1 MSDKKFDNKIRE
13 TLDNQEPEATADW
26 GKMKEKLTAV
36 AALGALGVGAA
47 NTRLISQLSISAAV
61 ILGSASLYVVQRFLA
76 VETVVN
82 EEHVELIIED
92 GLTNFD
98 DIEPDYAVVYNEK
111 TGMLEPVKPEQFDG
125 VEQIKQIVVE
135 SEVVEERVV
144 DNQENIENKDNKD
157 NQVKGEV
164 SLMKEKDVFNPSST
178 ALPFEVSTKEACVG
192 ITVDFELRD
201 LDKTMS
207 FLWNFGDGSF
217 STTSN
222 PSHIYD
228 DEGLFDVTLSVR
240 SHGTGVIKTR
250 TIERLIEVHPL
261 PEAVFD
267 WTMPRNVVNS
277 GVQVEL
283 NDKTKDANS
292 STWIVDGSIS
302 ENNSHEFKVPGEY
315 ELNLIASNKFGCQD
329 HTTKVIEFGNRNSLN
344 APAIFSPN
352 NDGRYDTF
360 MPFGLEGLS
369 EKWELVVSDKNGEI
383 VFSTTD
389 FNTPWRG
396 DFHNGELV
404 PDGQSFNWT
413 VVCYS
418 HSGKQR
424 LYNDII
430 EVER

>member
-1 MSDKKFDNKIRE
+1 MSDKKFDKKIKE
-13 TLDNQEPEATADW
+13 TLENQEPEATADW
-26 GKMKEKLTAV
+26 GKMKERLAAV

-47 NTRLISQLSISAAV
+47 STRLISQLSISAAV
-61 ILGSASLYVVQRFLA
+61 ILGSASLYVVQRFLTLD
-76 VETVVN
+76 TVVN
-82 EEHVELIIED
+82 EEPIEIIIED
-92 GLTNFD
+92 GLTDFE
-98 DIEPDYAVVYNEK
+98 DIEPNYGVVYNEE
-111 TGMLEPVKPEQFDG
+111 TGMLEPVNPEQFDG
-125 VEQIKQIVVE
+125 EGQTNQIVVE
-135 SEVVEERVV
+135 NEVVKERVV
-144 DNQENIENKDNKD
+144 ENHKNHK
-157 NQVKGEV
+157 NQVTGEE
-164 SLMKEKDVFNPSST
+164 SQMKEKDVFHPSST
-178 ALPFEVSTKEACVG
+178 VIPFEVSTKEACVG
-192 ITVDFELRD
+192 VTVDFELRD

-217 STTSN
+217 SKESD
-222 PSHIYD
+222 PSHVYD
-228 DEGLFDVTLSVR
+228 DEGVFDVTLSVR
-240 SHGTGVIKTR
+240 SHGTGIIKTR
-250 TIERLIEVHPL
+250 TIESLIEVHPL
-261 PEAVFD
+261 PEALFD
-267 WTMPRNVVNS
+267 WTMPRSVVNS
-277 GVQVEL
+277 EVQIEL
-283 NDKTKDANS
+283 NNKTKDANS
-292 STWIVDGSIS
+292 STWIVDGAIS
-302 ENNSHEFKVPGEY
+302 ENNRPEFKVPGEY

-369 EKWELVVSDKNGEI
+369 EKWELVISDKNGEI

>member
-1 MSDKKFDNKIRE
+1 MSDKKFDKKIKE
-13 TLDNQEPEATADW
+13 TLENQEPEATADW
-26 GKMKEKLTAV
+26 GKMKERLAAV

-47 NTRLISQLSISAAV
+47 STRLISQLSISAAV
-61 ILGSASLYVVQRFLA
+61 ILGSASLYVVQRFLTLD
-76 VETVVN
+76 TVVN

-92 GLTNFD
+92 GLTNFE
-98 DIEPDYAVVYNEK
+98 DIEPDYGVVYNEE
-111 TGMLEPVKPEQFDG
+111 TGMLEPVNPEQFDG
-125 VEQIKQIVVE
+125 EGQTNQIVVE
-135 SEVVEERVV
+135 NEVVKERVV
-144 DNQENIENKDNKD
+144 ENHK
-157 NQVKGEV
+157 NQVTGEE
-164 SLMKEKDVFNPSST
+164 SQMKEKDVFHPSST
-178 ALPFEVSTKEACVG
+178 VIPFEVSTKEACVG
-192 ITVDFELRD
+192 VTVDFELRD

-217 STTSN
+217 SKESD
-222 PSHIYD
+222 PSHVYD
-228 DEGLFDVTLSVR
+228 DEGVFDVTLSVR
-240 SHGTGVIKTR
+240 SHGTGIIKTR
-250 TIERLIEVHPL
+250 TIESLIEVHPL

-267 WTMPRNVVNS
+267 WTMPRSVVNS
-277 GVQVEL
+277 EVQIEL
-283 NDKTKDANS
+283 NNKTKDANS
-292 STWIVDGSIS
+292 STWIVDGAIS
-302 ENNSHEFKVPGEY
+302 ENNRPEFKVPGEY

-369 EKWELVVSDKNGEI
+369 EKWELVISDKNGEI

>member
-1 MSDKKFDNKIRE
+1 MSDKKFDKKIKE
-13 TLDNQEPEATADW
+13 TLENQEPEATADW
-26 GKMKEKLTAV
+26 GKMKERLAAV

-47 NTRLISQLSISAAV
+47 STRLISQLSISAAV
-61 ILGSASLYVVQRFLA
+61 ILGSASLYVVQRFLTLD
-76 VETVVN
+76 TVVN

-92 GLTNFD
+92 NLTNFEGL
-98 DIEPDYAVVYNEK
+98 EPDYGVVYNEE
-111 TGMLEPVKPEQFDG
+111 TGMLEPVNPEQFDG
-125 VEQIKQIVVE
+125 EGQTNQIVVE
-135 SEVVEERVV
+135 NEVVKERVV
-144 DNQENIENKDNKD
+144 ENHKNHENKVTVEES
-157 NQVKGEV
+157 Q
-164 SLMKEKDVFNPSST
+164 MKEKDVFHPSST
-178 ALPFEVSTKEACVG
+178 VIPFEVSTKEACVG
-192 ITVDFELRD
+192 VTVDFELRD

-217 STTSN
+217 STESD
-222 PSHIYD
+222 PSHVYD
-228 DEGLFDVTLSVR
+228 DEGVFDVTLSVR
-240 SHGTGVIKTR
+240 SYGTGVIKTR
-250 TIERLIEVHPL
+250 TIESLIEVHPL

-277 GVQVEL
+277 GVQIEL
-283 NDKTKDANS
+283 NNKTKDANS
-292 STWIVDGSIS
+292 STWIVDGAIS
-302 ENNSHEFKVPGEY
+302 ENNSPEFKVPGEY

-329 HTTKVIEFGNRNSLN
+329 HTSKVIEFGNRNSLN

-369 EKWELVVSDKNGEI
+369 EKWELVISDKNGKI

-413 VVCYS
+413 VVCFS

>member
-1 MSDKKFDNKIRE
+1 MSDKKFDKKIRE
-13 TLDNQEPEATADW
+13 TLENQEPEATADW
-26 GKMKEKLTAV
+26 GKMKERLAAV

-47 NTRLISQLSISAAV
+47 STRLISQLSISAAV
-61 ILGSASLYVVQRFLA
+61 ILGSASLYVVQHFL
-76 VETVVN
+76 TLDKVVH

-92 GLTNFD
+92 GLSNFK
-98 DIEPDYAVVYNEK
+98 DIEPDYGVVYNEE
-111 TGMLEPVKPEQFDG
+111 TGMLEPVNPVQFDEEG
-125 VEQIKQIVVE
+125 QTSQLVIE
-135 SEVVEERVV
+135 SETVEESKTVEERVV
-144 DNQENIENKDNKD
+144 DNHKNHLAGKELQME
-157 NQVKGEV
+157 
-164 SLMKEKDVFNPSST
+164 EKDVFHPAST

-217 STTSN
+217 STESY
-222 PSHIYD
+222 PSHIYE
-228 DEGLFDVTLSVR
+228 DEGVFDVTLSVR
-240 SHGTGVIKTR
+240 SHGTGIIKTR
-250 TIERLIEVHPL
+250 TIESLIEVHPL

-267 WTMPRNVVNS
+267 WTMPSNVVNNE
-277 GVQVEL
+277 VQVEL
-283 NDKTKDANS
+283 NNKTNDANS
-292 STWIVDGSIS
+292 STWIVDGVIS
-302 ENNSHEFKVPGEY
+302 DNNTPEFKVPGKY

-329 HTTKVIEFGNRNSLN
+329 HTTQVIKFGNRNSLN
-344 APAIFSPN
+344 APARFSPN

-369 EKWELVVSDKNGEI
+369 EKWELVISDKNGEI

-389 FNTPWRG
+389 FNTPWQG

-413 VVCYS
+413 VVCFS

>member
-1 MSDKKFDNKIRE
+1 MSDKKFDKKIKE
-13 TLDNQEPEATADW
+13 TLENQEPEATADW
-26 GKMKEKLTAV
+26 GKMKERLAAV

-47 NTRLISQLSISAAV
+47 STRLISQLSISAAV
-61 ILGSASLYVVQRFLA
+61 ILGSASLYVVQRFLTL
-76 VETVVN
+76 ETVVN
-82 EEHVELIIED
+82 EEPIEIIIED
-92 GLTNFD
+92 GLTDFE
-98 DIEPDYAVVYNEK
+98 DIGPDYGVVYNEE
-111 TGMLEPVKPEQFDG
+111 TGMLEPVDNEQFDG
-125 VEQIKQIVVE
+125 EDQTEHIVVE

-144 DNQENIENKDNKD
+144 VNHE
-157 NQVKGEV
+157 NQVTGEETQ
-164 SLMKEKDVFNPSST
+164 MKEKDLFHPAST
-178 ALPFEVSTKEACVG
+178 AIPFEVSTKEACVG
-192 ITVDFELRD
+192 IKVDFELRD

-217 STTSN
+217 STESY
-222 PSHIYD
+222 PSHVYD
-228 DEGLFDVTLSVR
+228 DEGVFDVTLSVR
-240 SHGTGVIKTR
+240 SQGTGIIKTR
-250 TIERLIEVHPL
+250 TIESLIEVHPL

-267 WTMPRNVVNS
+267 WTMPRNVINS

-283 NDKTKDANS
+283 NNKTKDANS
-292 STWIVDGSIS
+292 STWIVDGAIS
-302 ENNSHEFKVPGEY
+302 ENNTPEFKVPGEY

-344 APAIFSPN
+344 APARFSPN

-369 EKWELVVSDKNGEI
+369 EKWELVISDKNGDI

-389 FNTPWRG
+389 FNTPWQG
-396 DFHNGELV
+396 DFSNGDLV

>member
-1 MSDKKFDNKIRE
+1 MSDKKFDKKIRE
-13 TLDNQEPEATADW
+13 TLENQEPEATADW
-26 GKMKEKLTAV
+26 GKMKERLAAV

-47 NTRLISQLSISAAV
+47 STRLISQLSISAAV
-61 ILGSASLYVVQRFLA
+61 ILGSASLYVVQRFLTL
-76 VETVVN
+76 ETVVN
-82 EEHVELIIED
+82 KEPVELIIED
-92 GLTNFD
+92 GLTNFE
-98 DIEPDYAVVYNEK
+98 DIGPDYGVVYNEE
-111 TGMLEPVKPEQFDG
+111 TGMLEPVNPEQFDG
-125 VEQIKQIVVE
+125 EGQINQIVVE
-135 SEVVEERVV
+135 SELVEERVV
-144 DNQENIENKDNKD
+144 VNHE
-157 NQVKGEV
+157 NQVTGEE
-164 SLMKEKDVFNPSST
+164 SQMKEKDLFDPAST

-192 ITVDFELRD
+192 ITVDFELKD

-217 STTSN
+217 STESD
-222 PSHIYD
+222 PSHVYD
-228 DEGLFDVTLSVR
+228 DEGVFDVTLSVR
-240 SHGTGVIKTR
+240 SQGTGIIQTR
-250 TIERLIEVHPL
+250 TIESLIDVHPL

-267 WTMPRNVVNS
+267 WTMPRNVVNR

-283 NDKTKDANS
+283 NNKTIDANS
-292 STWIVDGSIS
+292 STWIVDGAIS
-302 ENNSHEFKVPGEY
+302 ENNRPEFKVPGEY

-329 HTTKVIEFGNRNSLN
+329 HSTKVIEFGNRNSLN
-344 APAIFSPN
+344 APARFSPN

-360 MPFGLEGLS
+360 MPFGLKGLS
-369 EKWELVVSDKNGEI
+369 EKWELVVSNENGEI

-389 FNTPWRG
+389 FNAPWRG
-396 DFHNGELV
+396 DFLNGELV

>member
-1 MSDKKFDNKIRE
+1 MSDKKFDKKIKE
-13 TLDNQEPEATADW
+13 TLENQEPEATADW
-26 GKMKEKLTAV
+26 GKMKERLAAV

-47 NTRLISQLSISAAV
+47 STRLISQLSISAAV
-61 ILGSASLYVVQRFLA
+61 ILGSASLYVVQRFLTLD
-76 VETVVN
+76 TVVN

-92 GLTNFD
+92 GLTNFE
-98 DIEPDYAVVYNEK
+98 DIEPDYGVVYNEE
-111 TGMLEPVKPEQFDG
+111 TGMLEPVNPEQFDG
-125 VEQIKQIVVE
+125 EGQTNQIVVE
-135 SEVVEERVV
+135 NEVVKERVV
-144 DNQENIENKDNKD
+144 ENHKNHE
-157 NQVKGEV
+157 NQVTGDE
-164 SLMKEKDVFNPSST
+164 SQMKEKDVFHPSST
-178 ALPFEVSTKEACVG
+178 VIPFEVSTKEACVG
-192 ITVDFELRD
+192 VTVDFELRD

-217 STTSN
+217 SKESD
-222 PSHIYD
+222 PSHVYD
-228 DEGLFDVTLSVR
+228 DEGVFDVTLSVR
-240 SHGTGVIKTR
+240 SHGTGIIKTR
-250 TIERLIEVHPL
+250 TIESLIEVHPL

-267 WTMPRNVVNS
+267 WTMPRSVVNS

-283 NDKTKDANS
+283 NNKTKDANS
-292 STWIVDGSIS
+292 STWIVDGAIS
-302 ENNSHEFKVPGEY
+302 ENNRPEFKVPGEY

-369 EKWELVVSDKNGEI
+369 EKWELVISDKNGEI

-413 VVCYS
+413 VVCFS

>member
-1 MSDKKFDNKIRE
+1 MSDKKFDKKIRE
-13 TLDNQEPEATADW
+13 TLENQEPEATADW
-26 GKMKEKLTAV
+26 GKMKERLAAV

-47 NTRLISQLSISAAV
+47 STRLISQLSISAAV
-61 ILGSASLYVVQRFLA
+61 ILGSASLYVVQRFLTLD
-76 VETVVN
+76 TVVN
-82 EEHVELIIED
+82 EEHIEIIIED
-92 GLTNFD
+92 GLPDFE
-98 DIEPDYAVVYNEK
+98 DIEPDYGVAYNEE
-111 TGMLEPVKPEQFDG
+111 TGMLEPVNPEQFDG
-125 VEQIKQIVVE
+125 EGQANQIVVE
-135 SEVVEERVV
+135 NEVVKEKERVV
-144 DNQENIENKDNKD
+144 ENHK
-157 NQVKGEV
+157 NQVTGEE
-164 SLMKEKDVFNPSST
+164 SQMKEKDVFHPSST
-178 ALPFEVSTKEACVG
+178 VIPFEVSTKEACVG
-192 ITVDFELRD
+192 VTVDFELRD

-217 STTSN
+217 SKESD
-222 PSHIYD
+222 PSHVYD
-228 DEGLFDVTLSVR
+228 DEGVFDVTLSVR
-240 SHGTGVIKTR
+240 SHGTGIIKTR
-250 TIERLIEVHPL
+250 TIESLIEVHPL

-267 WTMPRNVVNS
+267 WTMPRSVVNS
-277 GVQVEL
+277 EVQIEL
-283 NDKTKDANS
+283 NNKTKDANS
-292 STWIVDGSIS
+292 STWIVDGAIS
-302 ENNSHEFKVPGEY
+302 ENNRPEFKVPGEY

-369 EKWELVVSDKNGEI
+369 EKWELVISDKNGEI

>member
-1 MSDKKFDNKIRE
+1 MSDKKFDKKIKE
-13 TLDNQEPEATADW
+13 TLENQEPEATADW
-26 GKMKEKLTAV
+26 GKMKERLAAV

-47 NTRLISQLSISAAV
+47 STRLISQLSISAAV
-61 ILGSASLYVVQRFLA
+61 ILGSASLYVVQRFLTLD
-76 VETVVN
+76 TVVN

-92 GLTNFD
+92 GLTNFE
-98 DIEPDYAVVYNEK
+98 DIEPDYGVVYNEE
-111 TGMLEPVKPEQFDG
+111 TGMLEPVNPEQFDG
-125 VEQIKQIVVE
+125 EGQTNQIVVE
-135 SEVVEERVV
+135 NEVVKERVV
-144 DNQENIENKDNKD
+144 ENHK
-157 NQVKGEV
+157 NQVTGEE
-164 SLMKEKDVFNPSST
+164 SQMKEKDVFHPSST
-178 ALPFEVSTKEACVG
+178 VIPFEVSTKEACVG
-192 ITVDFELRD
+192 VTVDFELRD

-217 STTSN
+217 SKESD
-222 PSHIYD
+222 PSHVYD
-228 DEGLFDVTLSVR
+228 DEGVFDVTLSVR
-240 SHGTGVIKTR
+240 SHGTGIIKTR
-250 TIERLIEVHPL
+250 TIESLIEVHPL

-267 WTMPRNVVNS
+267 WTMPRSVVNS
-277 GVQVEL
+277 EVQIEL
-283 NDKTKDANS
+283 NNKTKDANS
-292 STWIVDGSIS
+292 STWIVDGAIS
-302 ENNSHEFKVPGEY
+302 ENNRPEFKVPGEY

-369 EKWELVVSDKNGEI
+369 EKWELVISDKNGKI

>member
-1 MSDKKFDNKIRE
+1 MSDKKFDKKIKE
-13 TLDNQEPEATADW
+13 TLENQEPEATADW
-26 GKMKEKLTAV
+26 GKMKERLAAV
-36 AALGALGVGAA
+36 AALGALGFGAA
-47 NTRLISQLSISAAV
+47 STRLISQLSISAAV
-61 ILGSASLYVVQRFLA
+61 ILGSASLYVVQRFFTL
-76 VETVVN
+76 ETVVN
-82 EEHVELIIED
+82 EEPIETIIED
-92 GLTNFD
+92 GLTNFE
-98 DIEPDYAVVYNEK
+98 DIWPYYGVVYNEE
-111 TGMLEPVKPEQFDG
+111 TGMLEPVDTEKFDR
-125 VEQIKQIVVE
+125 EDQTKQIIVE
-135 SEVVEERVV
+135 SEEVEERVV
-144 DNQENIENKDNKD
+144 VNHE
-157 NQVKGEV
+157 NQVTGDE
-164 SLMKEKDVFNPSST
+164 SQMKEKDVFHPAST
-178 ALPFEVSTKEACVG
+178 VIPFEVSAKEACVG
-192 ITVDFELRD
+192 IKVDFELRD
-201 LDKTMS
+201 LDKTMN

-217 STTSN
+217 STESN
-222 PSHIYD
+222 PSHVYD
-228 DEGLFDVTLSVR
+228 DEGVFDVTLSVR
-240 SHGTGVIKTR
+240 SQGTGIIKTR
-250 TIERLIEVHPL
+250 TIESLIEVHPL

-283 NDKTKDANS
+283 NNKTKDANS
-292 STWIVDGSIS
+292 STWIVDGAIS
-302 ENNSHEFKVPGEY
+302 ENNTPEFKIPGEY

-344 APAIFSPN
+344 APARFSPN

-369 EKWELVVSDKNGEI
+369 EKWELVISDKNGEI

-389 FNTPWRG
+389 FNTPWQG
-396 DFHNGELV
+396 DLLNGDLV

>member
-1 MSDKKFDNKIRE
+1 MSDKKFDKKIRE
-13 TLDNQEPEATADW
+13 TLENQEPEATADW
-26 GKMKEKLTAV
+26 GKMKERLAAV

-47 NTRLISQLSISAAV
+47 STRLISQLSISAAV
-61 ILGSASLYVVQRFLA
+61 ILGSASLYVVQRFLT
-76 VETVVN
+76 VDTVVN

-98 DIEPDYAVVYNEK
+98 DVDPDYGVVYNEE

-125 VEQIKQIVVE
+125 EGQTNQIVVE
-135 SEVVEERVV
+135 SEVVEEERVV
-144 DNQENIENKDNKD
+144 ENHKNYE
-157 NQVKGEV
+157 NQVKGEE
-164 SLMKEKDVFNPSST
+164 SLMKEKDVFHPSST
-178 ALPFEVSTKEACVG
+178 ALPFEISTKEACVG

-217 STTSN
+217 STESN

-228 DEGLFDVTLSVR
+228 DEGIFDVTLSVR

-267 WTMPRNVVNS
+267 WTMPRSVVNS
-277 GVQVEL
+277 GVQIEL
-283 NDKTKDANS
+283 NNKTKDANS
-292 STWIVDGSIS
+292 STWIVDGAIS
-302 ENNSHEFKVPGEY
+302 ENNRPEFKVPGEY

>member
-1 MSDKKFDNKIRE
+1 MSDKKFDKKIKE
-13 TLDNQEPEATADW
+13 TLENQEPEATADW
-26 GKMKEKLTAV
+26 GKMKERLAAV

-47 NTRLISQLSISAAV
+47 STRLISQLSISAAV
-61 ILGSASLYVVQRFLA
+61 ILGAASLYVVQRFLTLD
-76 VETVVN
+76 TVVN
-82 EEHVELIIED
+82 EEPIEIIIED
-92 GLTNFD
+92 GLTDFE
-98 DIEPDYAVVYNEK
+98 DIEPNYGVVYNEE
-111 TGMLEPVKPEQFDG
+111 TGMLEPVNPEQFDG
-125 VEQIKQIVVE
+125 EGQTNQIVVE
-135 SEVVEERVV
+135 NEVVKERVV
-144 DNQENIENKDNKD
+144 ENHKNHE
-157 NQVKGEV
+157 NQVTGDE
-164 SLMKEKDVFNPSST
+164 SQMKEKDVFHPSST
-178 ALPFEVSTKEACVG
+178 VIPFEVSTKEACVG
-192 ITVDFELRD
+192 VTVDFELRD

-217 STTSN
+217 SKESD
-222 PSHIYD
+222 PSHVYD
-228 DEGLFDVTLSVR
+228 DEGVFDVTLSVR
-240 SHGTGVIKTR
+240 SYGTGVIKTR
-250 TIERLIEVHPL
+250 TIESLIEVHPL
-261 PEAVFD
+261 PEALFD
-267 WTMPRNVVNS
+267 WTMPRSVVNS
-277 GVQVEL
+277 EVQIEL
-283 NDKTKDANS
+283 NNKTKDANS
-292 STWIVDGSIS
+292 STWIVDGAIS
-302 ENNSHEFKVPGEY
+302 ENNRPEFKVPGEY

-369 EKWELVVSDKNGEI
+369 EKWELVISDKNGKI

-396 DFHNGELV
+396 DFNNGELV

-424 LYNDII
+424 LYTDII

>member
-1 MSDKKFDNKIRE
+1 MSDKKFDKKIRE
-13 TLDNQEPEATADW
+13 TLENQEPEATADW
-26 GKMKEKLTAV
+26 GKMKERLAAV

-47 NTRLISQLSISAAV
+47 STRLISQLSISAAV
-61 ILGSASLYVVQRFLA
+61 ILGSASLYVVQRFLT

-82 EEHVELIIED
+82 EEHVESIIED
-92 GLTNFD
+92 GLTNFE
-98 DIEPDYAVVYNEK
+98 DIEPDYGVVYNEE
-111 TGMLEPVKPEQFDG
+111 TGMLEPVNPEHFDG
-125 VEQIKQIVVE
+125 EGQTNQIVVE
-135 SEVVEERVV
+135 NEVVKERVV
-144 DNQENIENKDNKD
+144 ENHKNHE
-157 NQVKGEV
+157 NQVTDEE
-164 SLMKEKDVFNPSST
+164 SQMKEKDVFHPSST
-178 ALPFEVSTKEACVG
+178 VIPFEVSTKEACVG

-217 STTSN
+217 STESD
-222 PSHIYD
+222 PSHVYD
-228 DEGLFDVTLSVR
+228 DEGVFDVTLSVR
-240 SHGTGVIKTR
+240 SHGTGIIKTR
-250 TIERLIEVHPL
+250 TIESLIEVHPL

-267 WTMPRNVVNS
+267 WTMPRSVVNS
-277 GVQVEL
+277 GVQIEL
-283 NDKTKDANS
+283 NNKTKDANS
-292 STWIVDGSIS
+292 STWIVDGAIS
-302 ENNSHEFKVPGEY
+302 ENNRPEFKVPGEY

-369 EKWELVVSDKNGEI
+369 EKWELVVSNENGEI

>member
-1 MSDKKFDNKIRE
+1 MSDKKFDKKIRE
-13 TLDNQEPEATADW
+13 TLENQEPEATADW
-26 GKMKEKLTAV
+26 GKMKERLAAV

-47 NTRLISQLSISAAV
+47 STRLISQLSISAAV
-61 ILGSASLYVVQRFLA
+61 ILGSASLYVVQRFLTL
-76 VETVVN
+76 ETVVN
-82 EEHVELIIED
+82 KEPVELIIED
-92 GLTNFD
+92 GLTNFE
-98 DIEPDYAVVYNEK
+98 DIGPDYGVVYNEE
-111 TGMLEPVKPEQFDG
+111 TGMLEPVNPEQFDG
-125 VEQIKQIVVE
+125 EGQINQIVVE
-135 SEVVEERVV
+135 SELVEERVV
-144 DNQENIENKDNKD
+144 VNHE
-157 NQVKGEV
+157 NQVTGEE
-164 SLMKEKDVFNPSST
+164 SQMKEKDLFDPAST

-192 ITVDFELRD
+192 ITVDFELKD

-217 STTSN
+217 STESD
-222 PSHIYD
+222 PSHVYD
-228 DEGLFDVTLSVR
+228 DEGVFDVTLSVR
-240 SHGTGVIKTR
+240 SQGTGIIQTR
-250 TIERLIEVHPL
+250 TIESLIDVHPL

-267 WTMPRNVVNS
+267 WTMPRNVVNR

-283 NDKTKDANS
+283 NNKTIDANS
-292 STWIVDGSIS
+292 STWIVDGAIS
-302 ENNSHEFKVPGEY
+302 ENNRPEFKVPGEY

-329 HTTKVIEFGNRNSLN
+329 HSTKVIEFGNRNSLN
-344 APAIFSPN
+344 APARFSPN

-369 EKWELVVSDKNGEI
+369 EKWELVVSNENGEI

-389 FNTPWRG
+389 FNAPWRG
-396 DFHNGELV
+396 DFLNGELV

>member
-1 MSDKKFDNKIRE
+1 MSDKKFDKKIKE
-13 TLDNQEPEATADW
+13 TLENQEPEATADW
-26 GKMKEKLTAV
+26 GKMKERLAAV

-47 NTRLISQLSISAAV
+47 STRLISQLSISAAV
-61 ILGSASLYVVQRFLA
+61 ILGSASLYVVQRFLTLD
-76 VETVVN
+76 TVVN

-92 GLTNFD
+92 GLTNFE
-98 DIEPDYAVVYNEK
+98 DIEPDYGVVYNEE
-111 TGMLEPVKPEQFDG
+111 TGMLEPVNPEQFDG
-125 VEQIKQIVVE
+125 EGQTNQIVVE
-135 SEVVEERVV
+135 NEVVKERVV
-144 DNQENIENKDNKD
+144 ENHK
-157 NQVKGEV
+157 NQVIGEE
-164 SLMKEKDVFNPSST
+164 SQMKEKDVFHPSST
-178 ALPFEVSTKEACVG
+178 VIPFEVSTKEACVG
-192 ITVDFELRD
+192 VTVDFELRD

-217 STTSN
+217 SKESD
-222 PSHIYD
+222 PSHVYD
-228 DEGLFDVTLSVR
+228 DEGVFDVTLSVR
-240 SHGTGVIKTR
+240 SHGTGIIKTR
-250 TIERLIEVHPL
+250 TIESLIEVHPL

-277 GVQVEL
+277 GVQIEL
-283 NDKTKDANS
+283 NNKTKDANS
-292 STWIVDGSIS
+292 STWIVDGAIS
-302 ENNSHEFKVPGEY
+302 ENNRPEFKVPGEY

-369 EKWELVVSDKNGEI
+369 EKWELVISDKNGEI

>member
-1 MSDKKFDNKIRE
+1 
-13 TLDNQEPEATADW
+13 
-26 GKMKEKLTAV
+26 MKERLAAV

-47 NTRLISQLSISAAV
+47 STRLISQLSISAAV
-61 ILGSASLYVVQRFLA
+61 ILGSASLYVVQRFLTLD
-76 VETVVN
+76 TVVN

-92 GLTNFD
+92 GLTNFEG
-98 DIEPDYAVVYNEK
+98 IEPDYGVVYNEE
-111 TGMLEPVKPEQFDG
+111 TGMLEPVNPEQFDG
-125 VEQIKQIVVE
+125 EGQTNQIVVE
-135 SEVVEERVV
+135 NEVESRERVV
-144 DNQENIENKDNKD
+144 ENHK
-157 NQVKGEV
+157 NQVDGEE
-164 SLMKEKDVFNPSST
+164 SQMKEKDVFHPSST
-178 ALPFEVSTKEACVG
+178 VIPFEVSTKEACVG
-192 ITVDFELRD
+192 VTVDFELRD

-207 FLWNFGDGSF
+207 FLWNFGDGQ
-217 STTSN
+217 TSVIPN
-222 PSHIYD
+222 PTHLYTKVSSAVYPAS
-228 DEGLFDVTLSVR
+228 ESL
-240 SHGTGVIKTR
+240 GTVWIIKTR
-250 TIERLIEVHPL
+250 TIESLIEVHPL

-267 WTMPRNVVNS
+267 WTMPRSVVNS
-277 GVQVEL
+277 EVQIEL
-283 NDKTKDANS
+283 NNKTKDANS
-292 STWIVDGSIS
+292 STWIVDGAIS
-302 ENNSHEFKVPGEY
+302 ENNRPEFKVPGEY

-369 EKWELVVSDKNGEI
+369 EKWELVISDKNGEI

>member
-1 MSDKKFDNKIRE
+1 MSDKKFDKKIKE
-13 TLDNQEPEATADW
+13 TLENQEPEATADW
-26 GKMKEKLTAV
+26 GKMKERLAAV
-36 AALGALGVGAA
+36 AALGAIGFGAA
-47 NTRLISQLSISAAV
+47 STRLISQLSISAAV
-61 ILGSASLYVVQRFLA
+61 ILGSASLYVVQRFLTL
-76 VETVVN
+76 ETVVN
-82 EEHVELIIED
+82 EEPIEIIIED
-92 GLTNFD
+92 GWMNFE
-98 DIEPDYAVVYNEK
+98 DIGPDYGVVYNED
-111 TGMLEPVKPEQFDG
+111 TGMLEPVDPEQHNRE
-125 VEQIKQIVVE
+125 EQTKQIVVE

-144 DNQENIENKDNKD
+144 LNNE
-157 NQVKGEV
+157 NQVTGDE
-164 SLMKEKDVFNPSST
+164 SQIKEKDVFHPAST
-178 ALPFEVSTKEACVG
+178 AIPFEVSTKEACVG
-192 ITVDFELRD
+192 IKVDFELRD
-201 LDKTMS
+201 LDKTMN

-217 STTSN
+217 STESD
-222 PSHIYD
+222 PSHIYE
-228 DEGLFDVTLSVR
+228 DEGVFDVTLSVR
-240 SHGTGVIKTR
+240 SQGTGIIKTR
-250 TIERLIEVHPL
+250 TIESLIEVHPL

-283 NDKTKDANS
+283 HNKTKDTNS
-292 STWIVDGSIS
+292 STWIVDGTIS
-302 ENNSHEFKVPGEY
+302 ENNTPEFKIPGEY

-329 HTTKVIEFGNRNSLN
+329 HTTKVIKFGNRNSLN
-344 APAIFSPN
+344 APARFSPN

-369 EKWELVVSDKNGEI
+369 EKWELVISDKNGEI

-389 FNTPWRG
+389 FNTPWQG
-396 DFHNGELV
+396 DFRNGDLV